1 LQIVLA
7 RVSCLETPFF
17 DLLGRHEICADY
29 LEALSASAMPQ
40 MFNLEPWKK
49 ASHTATCLNE
59 NNGICPVLKTGGEK
73 NVCSKYAS
81 WACVFRSPDLDGIP
95 GHTTIREAERVD
107 CYLDKKTKGNRS
119 GILDSQSCKR
129 DSVQCTT

>member
-1 LQIVLA
+1 MQIVLA
-7 RVSCLETPFF
+7 RVSCLETLFF

-49 ASHTATCLNE
+49 ASHTAA
-59 NNGICPVLKTGGEK
+59 GICPVLKTGGEK

-81 WACVFRSPDLDGIP
+81 WALYS
-95 GHTTIREAERVD
+95 E
-107 CYLDKKTKGNRS
+107 
-119 GILDSQSCKR
+119 
-129 DSVQCTT
+129 VQI